1 MEDSTKKLKVVE
13 DAPEEKK
20 FVKEGIK
27 LLKDKLKINT
37 SRNEELKGGDDA
49 TEELVAGNTTQEL
62 RTNDKRTEN

>member
-1 MEDSTKKLKVVE
+1 MKLKGVE
-13 DAPEEKK
+13 DAPKEWM

-37 SRNEELKGGDDA
+37 SENEELEGGDDA
-49 TEELVAGNTTQEL
+49 TEKLVAGNTTQEL

>member
-1 MEDSTKKLKVVE
+1 MKLKGVE
-13 DAPEEKK
+13 DAPKERM
-20 FVKEGIK
+20 FVKESIK

>member
-1 MEDSTKKLKVVE
+1 MKLKGVE
-13 DAPEEKK
+13 DAPKERM
-20 FVKEGIK
+20 FVKESIK

-62 RTNDKRTEN
+62 RNNDKRTEN